1 MSKELMI
8 ILAATWQTIFWRFRD
23 HHPLLVPGS
32 YSLVK
37 FSYSISIHSS
47 GSSSTGIVY
56 ISPLLWLCFDVNFR
70 VCIFLLHLSSFTSDF
85 FRCQFDYFHCFS
97 FAFFFTTVIHKYICT
112 LLTRTPFSQRF
123 EYVTVDDDFLSPIRH
138 TVSDPSSRFNRLT
151 SYIPCSLGV
160 SPLP

>member
-23 HHPLLVPGS
+23 HHPWLVPGS

-70 VCIFLLHLSSFTSDF
+70 ICIFLLHLSSFTSDF

-97 FAFFFTTVIHKYICT
+97 SFAFFFTTVIHKDICT
-112 LLTRTPFSQRF
+112 ARTHDGIIQVGIRPASISWFSS
-123 EYVTVDDDFLSPIRH
+123 LSM
-138 TVSDPSSRFNRLT
+138 
-151 SYIPCSLGV
+151 V
-160 SPLP
+160 SPNLGILFPWNCTK